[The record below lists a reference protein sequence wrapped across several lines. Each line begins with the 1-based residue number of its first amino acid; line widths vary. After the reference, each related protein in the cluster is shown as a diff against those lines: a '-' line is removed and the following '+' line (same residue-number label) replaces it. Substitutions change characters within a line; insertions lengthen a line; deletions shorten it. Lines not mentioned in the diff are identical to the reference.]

1 MTQRVCIRV
10 SLAKDGKTPIREL
23 MVDGLKVGEL
33 SYVETLE
40 AAMQFV
46 SSLRYE
52 VKR

>member
-1 MTQRVCIRV
+1 MTQKLAIRV
-10 SLAKDGKTPIREL
+10 TLAKDGKTPVREIL
-23 MVDGLKVGEL
+23 YAGFKVGEL